1 MHLRPVGLGFHL
13 PFDVHSGVILPFIE
27 RVGFLELTGE
37 KKKSYSGSP
46 MNCLRSNYCIDL

>member
-27 RVGFLELTGE
+27 RMGFLELTGE
-37 KKKSYSGSP
+37 KKSYSGSP